1 MYILFKVDTNWA
13 DEMDIIQYAVF
24 SYGSAESQILLDIIT
39 HGATWNNDTPYFQRS
54 FYVGTNQDI
63 DGREVFENISYQI
76 ISKEEAKF
84 FEKFSLGNSSI
95 LYDLIERYNNG
106 FVAILREDS

>member
-24 SYGSAESQILLDIIT
+24 RHESAESLILLDVIT
-39 HGATWNNDTPYFQRS
+39 HGATWSSDTPYFQRC

-63 DGREVFENISYQI
+63 DGKEVFENLSYQL
-76 ISKEEAKF
+76 ISEEEAKF
-84 FEKFSLGNSSI
+84 FTKFNLGNSSI
-95 LYDLIERYNNG
+95 IYDLIDGYNKD
-106 FVAILREDS
+106 FVVILKEDS